1 MGNDNLNIEELEK
14 IFLDKYEG
22 YLELMRVAGCSDEE
36 LDTKKYCKSE
46 FNNLSTTEKKQVIL
60 NDLNFLNF
68 FTSGGIVMVD
78 DSGRRL
84 YSGINKEIAHYI
96 MCTMSSM
103 KQNVELPEEY
113 KKEIEEPIKLYTV
126 KDQVSFD
133 MVEIFPDMKKM
144 FFLGQKEDFHNRMSE
159 LFSDSSEIEE
169 FSDIVDESVLNNR
182 EVGLIKY
189 NNMVENAKN
198 ISKEIDFNKKGLNL

>member
-14 IFLDKYEG
+14 IFFDKYEG

-36 LDTKKYCKSE
+36 LDTKNYCKSV

-144 FFLGQKEDFHNRMSE
+144 FFLGQKEVFHNRMSK
-159 LFSDSSEIEE
+159 LFSDSSELEK